1 MKVALFACSLV
12 LAAPAFAAVDISA
25 NPQIDYAAH
34 ERLVR
39 EVGIERPKRLLSL
52 AEFKEMAVKGITI
65 LDARSAWAYNAGHI
79 EGAVNLPLTDFT
91 PEDVARVLGDPAKP
105 VLIYCNNNFANRKPP
120 VALKS
125 GPAAVNIQTSVAL
138 AAYGYKNVWELG
150 EVIDFNDPKVGW
162 VKARAYPEG

>member
-1 MKVALFACSLV
+1 MRVAFFVLSLAV
-12 LAAPAFAAVDISA
+12 SAPAFAAVDISA
-25 NPQIDYAAH
+25 NPQIDYAGH

-39 EVGIERPKRLLSL
+39 EVGMERPKRLLSL
-52 AEFKEMAVKGITI
+52 AEFKAMAAKGITV
-65 LDARSAWAYNAGHI
+65 LDARSAWAYQAGHI
-79 EGAVNLPLTDFT
+79 DGAVNLPLTDFT

-105 VLIYCNNNFANRKPP
+105 VLIYCNNNFSNRKRP

-150 EVIDFNDPKVGW
+150 EVIDFNDPEVGW
-162 VKARAYPEG
+162 VKG